1 MIINKTQ
8 PIEVIFIKYY
18 ETNSTVMGY
27 HSVKKKLE
35 AVIVEVLEAKMEPR
49 NDIDKYASAVCKKGD
64 TVAFS

>member
-1 MIINKTQ
+1 
-8 PIEVIFIKYY
+8 
-18 ETNSTVMGY
+18 MGY